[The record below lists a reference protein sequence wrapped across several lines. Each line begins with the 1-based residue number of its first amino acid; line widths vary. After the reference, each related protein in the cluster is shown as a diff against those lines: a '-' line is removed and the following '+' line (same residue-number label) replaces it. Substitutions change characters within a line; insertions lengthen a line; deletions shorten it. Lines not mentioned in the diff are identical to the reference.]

1 MIEDIED
8 ELKVINSIYGEDTLR
23 KASNPSAPDDYL
35 LTVPQHEATIRLSIP
50 NQYPTTCLQI
60 TAVEGVGS
68 ASPKGYG
75 IHVLKTARNVVQ
87 SVFVAGQVCIFDLVQ
102 ELEQRLDEES
112 ATERNTA
119 QVAQESEDQPA
130 SNARVSQEAD
140 DTNETVSSPQ
150 WTVSNT
156 VTEKKSVFLARA
168 CAITSTVDAQSAVRH
183 LLSTDKRACKATHNI
198 SAYRI
203 RTQVN
208 GNDIV
213 YQDYDDDGEEAAGG
227 RLLKLLQLMNAWNV
241 LVVVSRWYGGV
252 KLGPARF
259 GIINGVAR
267 EVIIAG
273 DFAEDSKPH
282 R

>member
-8 ELKVINSIYGEDTLR
+8 ELEAINSIYGETTLR
-23 KASNPSAPDDYL
+23 KASSPSAPEDYL
-35 LTVPQHEATIRLSIP
+35 LTIPQHEATIRLWIP
-50 NQYPTTCLQI
+50 DQYPTTCLQI

-75 IHVLKTARNVVQ
+75 THVLKTARQVVQ
-87 SVFVAGQVCIFDLVQ
+87 GVFVVGQVCIFDLVQ
-102 ELEQRLDEES
+102 ELEQMLDKKS

-119 QVAQESEDQPA
+119 QAVQESEDQQA
-130 SNARVSQEAD
+130 SNARLSQEAD
-140 DTNETVSSPQ
+140 ISSRTISSPQ
-150 WTVSNT
+150 WTVSDT

-168 CAITSTVDAQSAVRH
+168 CAITSTVDAQSAVKH
-183 LLSTDKRACKATHNI
+183 LLSTDKRAGKATHNI
-198 SAYRI
+198 SAYRV

-213 YQDYDDDGEEAAGG
+213 YQDYDDDGEDAAGG

-273 DFAEDSKPH
+273 EFAVDSEPH